1 MRFRQFSLCELML
14 TVTVAAIF
22 LGITK
27 TIPTPGYGEVLFQVC
42 WVLSVVVL
50 RLLLGW
56 RVALLLSA
64 ACGAVYGCF
73 PIKHTPIRPPSEEMI
88 MGIVIGIV
96 YGAVLAGLAMAAGW
110 LIHKLAQI
118 TIGLRFPKSHNKT
131 QGR

>member
-1 MRFRQFSLCELML
+1 MW

-27 TIPTPGYGEVLFQVC
+27 TIPDPGYGEVLFQVC
-42 WVLSVVVL
+42 WVISVGVL

-64 ACGAVYGCF
+64 ACGALYGLELCF
-73 PIKHTPIRPPSEEMI
+73 LIKHTRFRPLADEISVGVVG
-88 MGIVIGIV
+88 GIVFGS
-96 YGAVLAGLAMAAGW
+96 ALAGLAIVAGW

-118 TIGLRFPKSHNKT
+118 TIGARFPNSHNKT
-131 QGR
+131 KGG